1 MKKIDKLV
9 LRSFLGPFVLTLCI
23 VVFIF
28 LMRLISQYLNEL
40 VGKDIDFINYVKLLT
55 YFSLITIPIALPLAV
70 LLSSLMTFGN
80 LGEFFELT
88 AIKSAGISTWRAMRS
103 VMVVVMCIT
112 LFSFWYNNEVAPWAN
127 LKGYSLLYDIK
138 TAKATLNI
146 KEGIFYNDLP
156 GYNIKVDKK
165 FPAPNERSLKGLVIY
180 RHPTNDY
187 NAGNREVILA
197 DSGLMYTIH
206 DKAYLVFEL
215 YNGNQYSESAQ
226 SGGAYSSADNR
237 QFTRSHFGHYK
248 MVVSLESFGLKRTDE
263 TQFQYHEYMKDA
275 VELRRVADSLKKEYK
290 KSRDGLFTQSKQY
303 FSYAFRAETLPK
315 QTAPKYGKWVDSL
328 LKKKPIISAS
338 EKEQIVATALNQAQN
353 VKSYAESNKT
363 YISEKGKAWY
373 RYDLE
378 MHHKYTQAVSCFV
391 MFLLGAPLGAIIKKG
406 GFGIP
411 VLVSVLFF
419 ILSYVLTLQGDKWA
433 KDGLVLVPIG
443 AWFSNAILLVVGF
456 YFADRAMKDSRL
468 FDKDIYVIW
477 LEKIKKKWNNGE
489 ALKKWRKGKT
499 IYSN

>member
-40 VGKDIDFINYVKLLT
+40 VGKDIDLLNYLKLLT
-55 YFSLITIPIALPLAV
+55 FFSLITVPVALPLAV

-103 VMVVVMCIT
+103 VMVFVALVT
-112 LFSFWYNNEVAPWAN
+112 VFSFWYNNEVAPWAN

-156 GYNIKVDKK
+156 GYNIKVDEK
-165 FPAPNERSLKGLVIY
+165 FPPPYDKSLKGLIVY

-197 DSGLMYTIH
+197 DSGLMYTINE
-206 DKAYLVFEL
+206 KSYLVFEL
-215 YNGNQYSESAQ
+215 FRGNQYSEAAQ
-226 SGGAYSSADNR
+226 TGNNYSSNDSR
-237 QFTRSHFGHYK
+237 QLTRSYFKHYK
-248 MVVSLESFGLKRTDE
+248 MVVSLASFGLKRTDE
-263 TQFQYHEYMKDA
+263 NQFQYHEYMKGA
-275 VELRRVADSLKKEYK
+275 KELRKVADSLKKEYK
-290 KSRDGLFTQSKQY
+290 KSREGLFSQSKQY
-303 FSYAFRAETLPK
+303 FSYAFRADQMAK
-315 QTAPKYGKWVDSL
+315 DNANAPRYGKWVDSL
-328 LKKKPIISAS
+328 LKKRSIKLIS
-338 EKEQIVATALNQAQN
+338 EKEQVVATALTQAQN
-353 VKSYAESNKT
+353 IKSYAESKT
-363 YISEKGKAWY
+363 WY

-378 MHHKYTQAVSCFV
+378 MHHKYSQAVSCFI

-433 KDGLVLVPIG
+433 KDGLVWVPVG
-443 AWFSNAILLVVGF
+443 AWFGNTILFFVGI
-456 YFADRAMKDSRL
+456 YFADRALKDSRL
-468 FDKDIYVIW
+468 FDKDIYIIW
-477 LEKIKKKWNNGE
+477 WG
-489 ALKKWRKGKT
+489 KWRQKWAKK
-499 IYSN
+499 

>member
-9 LRSFLGPFVLTLCI
+9 LRSFLGPFVLTLCV

-40 VGKDIDFINYVKLLT
+40 VGKDIDLLNYLKLLSF
-55 YFSLITIPIALPLAV
+55 FSLITVPVALPLAV

-103 VMVVVMCIT
+103 VMVFVALVT

-165 FPAPNERSLKGLVIY
+165 FPVPNDKSLKGLIIY

-197 DSGLMYTIH
+197 DSGLMYTINE
-206 DKAYLVFEL
+206 KSYLVFEL
-215 YNGNQYSESAQ
+215 YHGNQYSESAQ
-226 SGGAYSSADNR
+226 TGNNYASNDSR
-237 QFTRSHFGHYK
+237 QLTRSYFDHYK
-248 MVVSLESFGLKRTDE
+248 MVVSLEFFGLKRTDE
-263 TQFQYHEYMKDA
+263 NQFQYHEYMKNA
-275 VELRRVADSLKKEYK
+275 RELRKVADSLKKEYK
-290 KSRDGLFTQSKQY
+290 KTRDGLFSQSKQY
-303 FSYAFRAETLPK
+303 FSYAFRAEQIAQNNTS
-315 QTAPKYGKWVDSL
+315 APKYGKWVDSL
-328 LKKKPIISAS
+328 LKKRPVKLLS
-338 EKEQIVATALNQAQN
+338 EKEQVVASALTQAQN
-353 VKSYAESNKT
+353 IKSYAESNKT
-363 YISEKGKAWY
+363 YVKEKGKTWY

-378 MHHKYTQAVSCFV
+378 MHHKYSQAVSCFI

-433 KDGLVLVPIG
+433 KDGLVWVPIG
-443 AWFSNAILLVVGF
+443 AWFANTILLFVGI
-456 YFADRAMKDSRL
+456 YFADRALKDSRI
-468 FDKDIYVIW
+468 FDKDIYLIW
-477 LEKIKKKWNNGE
+477 IEKIEQRWKEYK
-489 ALKKWRKGKT
+489 L
-499 IYSN
+499 YSISK

>member
-9 LRSFLGPFVLTLCI
+9 LRSFLGPFALTLCI

-40 VGKDIDFINYVKLLT
+40 VGKDIDLLNYVKLIVF
-55 YFSLITIPIALPLAV
+55 FSLITIPIALPLAV

-103 VMVVVMCIT
+103 VMVMVIAIT
-112 LFSFWYNNEVAPWAN
+112 LFSFWYNNKVAPWAN

-156 GYNIKVDKK
+156 GHNIKVDKK
-165 FPAPNERSLKGLVIY
+165 FPAPNERSLKGLVVY
-180 RHPTNDY
+180 RHNVNDY

-197 DSGLMYTIH
+197 DSGLMYTIN
-206 DKAYLVFEL
+206 DKSYLVFEL
-215 YNGNQYSESAQ
+215 FNGTQYSEAAQ
-226 SGGAYSSADNR
+226 TANSFSSPNSGG

-263 TQFQYHEYMKDA
+263 NQFQYHEYMKDA
-275 VELRRVADSLKKEYK
+275 KELRKVADSLKKEYR
-290 KSRDGLFTQSKQY
+290 KSRDGLLPQSKQY
-303 FSYAFRAETLPK
+303 FSYAFRAETMAKNTTPK
-315 QTAPKYGKWVDSL
+315 FGKWVDSL
-328 LKKKPIISAS
+328 LRKKAIVLPA
-338 EKEQIVATALNQAQN
+338 EKEQVVATALSQAQN
-353 VKSYAESNKT
+353 IRSYAESNKT
-363 YISEKGKAWY
+363 YITEKGKAWY

-378 MHHKYTQAVSCFV
+378 MHHKYTQAVSCFI

-411 VLVSVLFF
+411 VLVSVLLF

-433 KDGLVLVPIG
+433 KDGLVWVPVG
-443 AWFSNAILLVVGF
+443 AWFSNTILFFVGM
-456 YFADRAMKDSRL
+456 YFADRALKDSRL
-468 FDKDIYVIW
+468 FDKDIYIIW
-477 LEKIKKKWNNGE
+477 VERIKKKWKNRKSTANKVAVE
-489 ALKKWRKGKT
+489 A
-499 IYSN
+499 

>member
-40 VGKDIDFINYVKLLT
+40 VGKDIDFLNYVKLLGF
-55 YFSLITIPIALPLAV
+55 FSLITVPVALPLAV

-103 VMVVVMCIT
+103 VMVMVAMIT

-165 FPAPNERSLKGLVIY
+165 FADQRSLKGLVIY
-180 RHPTNDY
+180 RHPTSDY

-197 DSGLMYTIH
+197 DSGLMYTINNQS
-206 DKAYLVFEL
+206 YLVFEL
-215 YNGNQYSESAQ
+215 YKGNQYTENGQ
-226 SGGAYSSADNR
+226 TGGGSYSPSDNR
-237 QFTRSHFGHYK
+237 QFTRSYFDHYK

-263 TQFQYHEYMKDA
+263 NQFQYHEYMKNA
-275 VELRRVADSLKKEYK
+275 KELQKLEDSLKKEYK
-290 KSRDGLFTQSKQY
+290 KTKDGLFPQSKQY

-315 QTAPKYGKWVDSL
+315 ATAPKYGKWVDSL
-328 LKKKPIISAS
+328 LKKKPVVLPS
-338 EKEQIVATALNQAQN
+338 EKEQVLASALTQAQN
-353 VKSYAESNKT
+353 VKSYAQSNKT
-363 YISEKGKAWY
+363 YLTDKGKTWY

-433 KDGLVLVPIG
+433 KDGLVWVPFG
-443 AWFSNAILLVVGF
+443 AWFSNTLLIFVGI
-456 YFADRAMKDSRL
+456 YFADRALKDSRL
-468 FDKDIYVIW
+468 FDKDVYIIW
-477 LEKIKKKWNNGE
+477 WERMTKKWQQNNT
-489 ALKKWRKGKT
+489 LKKWRGNKA

>member
-9 LRSFLGPFVLTLCI
+9 LRSFLGPFTLTLCI

-40 VGKDIDFINYVKLLT
+40 VGKDIDFLNYVKLLVF
-55 YFSLITIPIALPLAV
+55 FSLITVPVALPLAV

-103 VMVVVMCIT
+103 VMVMVALVTI
-112 LFSFWYNNEVAPWAN
+112 FSFWYNNEVAPWAN

-165 FPAPNERSLKGLVIY
+165 FPIPNDRSLKGLVIY

-197 DSGLMYTIH
+197 DSGLMYTINE
-206 DKAYLVFEL
+206 KSYLVFEL
-215 YNGNQYSESAQ
+215 YRGNQYSEAAQ
-226 SGGAYSSADNR
+226 TNNAFSSNDTR
-237 QFTRSHFGHYK
+237 QFTRSYFDHYK

-263 TQFQYHEYMKDA
+263 NQFQYHEYMKNA
-275 VELRRVADSLKKEYK
+275 VELRKVADSLKKEYK
-290 KSRDGLFTQSKQY
+290 KTKDGLFSQSKQY
-303 FSYAFRAETLPK
+303 FSYTFRAETLSK
-315 QTAPKYGKWVDSL
+315 NTAPKYGKWVDSL
-328 LKKKPIISAS
+328 LKKKPIKLPS
-338 EKEQIVATALNQAQN
+338 EKEQVVATALNQAQN
-353 VKSYAESNKT
+353 IRSYAQSNKT
-363 YISEKGKAWY
+363 YIAEKGKAWY

-433 KDGLVLVPIG
+433 KDGLVWVPFG
-443 AWFSNAILLVVGF
+443 AWFANTLLIFVGI
-456 YFADRAMKDSRL
+456 YFANRALKDSRL
-468 FDKDIYVIW
+468 FDKDIYIIW
-477 LEKIKKKWNNGE
+477 WERMRAKWEQRTFLRKKLVE
-489 ALKKWRKGKT
+489 A
-499 IYSN
+499 

>member
-9 LRSFLGPFVLTLCI
+9 LRSFLGPFALTLCI

-40 VGKDIDFINYVKLLT
+40 VGKDIDLLNYVKLIIF
-55 YFSLITIPIALPLAV
+55 FSLITVPVALPLAV

-103 VMVVVMCIT
+103 VMVMVALVT

-165 FPAPNERSLKGLVIY
+165 FPEPNDKSLKGLVIY

-197 DSGLMYTIH
+197 DSGLMYTIN
-206 DKAYLVFEL
+206 DKSYLVFEL
-215 YNGNQYSESAQ
+215 YKGNQYSEAAQ
-226 SGGAYSSADNR
+226 TSTSFSSADTR
-237 QFTRSHFGHYK
+237 QFTRSYFDHYK

-263 TQFQYHEYMKDA
+263 NQFQYHEYMKDA
-275 VELRRVADSLKKEYK
+275 VELRKVADSLKKEYK
-290 KSRDGLFTQSKQY
+290 KTKDGLFSQSKQY
-303 FSYAFRAETLPK
+303 FSYSFQSESLPK
-315 QTAPKYGKWVDSL
+315 TTAPKYGKWVDSL
-328 LKKKPIISAS
+328 LKKKPVVLPA
-338 EKEQIVATALNQAQN
+338 EKEQVLASALNQAQN
-353 VKSYAESNKT
+353 IKSYAQSNKT
-363 YISEKGKAWY
+363 YVYEKGKAWY

-433 KDGLVLVPIG
+433 KDGLVWVPIG
-443 AWFSNAILLVVGF
+443 AWFSNTLLVFVGM
-456 YFADRAMKDSRL
+456 YFADRALKDSRL
-468 FDKDIYVIW
+468 FDKDIYIIW
-477 LEKIKKKWNNGE
+477 WERMKTKWQQRKANN
-489 ALKKWRKGKT
+489 L
-499 IYSN
+499 SN